1 MDTSTRNGRTR
12 SAPTYLEPA
21 HSRKPKEAHLVNI
34 HPPLIDPAN
43 ARATLHAGNREYT
56 YYRLDA
62 TGAAELA
69 RLPYTVKVL
78 LENML
83 RGAASANPLLTP
95 RDVQALAGWDPKQ
108 PAEYELPFMPSR
120 VILQDFTGV
129 PCVVDLAAMRDAVVQ
144 MGGDPSRINPLV
156 PADLVIDHSVQ
167 VDMFGSSNSFAI
179 NVDREYE
186 RNGERYAL
194 LRWAQRAFADFRVV
208 PPGTGIVHQ
217 VNLEYLSSVVA
228 SRKDADGREVAFP
241 DTLVGTDSH
250 TTMVNGLGVVGW
262 GVGGIEAEA
271 ALLGQPLYQPMPIVI
286 GFRLDGQ
293 LPSGATATD
302 LVLYVTEMLR
312 KHGVVGK
319 FVEFYGPGLSRL
331 GLADRATISNMSP
344 EFGATAT
351 LFPVDDETLR
361 YMRMTGRSEEV
372 VQRVEAYT
380 RAQLMF
386 RTDDSPEPIF
396 NESLE
401 LDLAEVRP
409 SVAGPRRPQDRV
421 ALTDLRDSFRGLFPN
436 GLHTHDDSGTPTVV
450 EVSQPQDVVEEASE
464 QSFPA
469 SDAPGYTKD
478 RQDSVIAAPRAP
490 TSVPPRQPQEIPA
503 HAHYSAVEVD
513 LDGERVKLCNGSVV
527 IAAIT
532 SCTNT
537 SNPNVMVAA
546 GLLAQ
551 RAVQRGLRV
560 PPYVKTSLAPG
571 SRAVTDYL
579 DAAGLTDPLNALGF
593 NLVGYGCTTCIG
605 NSGPLAEPVANA
617 IEANDLVGVAVLSGN
632 RNFEGRIHPLAR
644 ASYLA
649 SPPLVVAFA
658 LAGRVDIDLTTQP
671 LGIGSD
677 GVEVFLADLWP
688 SPEEVAKVVAE
699 RVSSEIFTRNY
710 ASVFDGDDRWRS
722 LPVPDGDRYDWRPD
736 STYVALP
743 PFFDGLSAEPP
754 PMTEIVGARV
764 LAMLGDSVTTDHI
777 SPAGAIPRT
786 SPAGKWLTEHGVEMR
801 DFNSY
806 GSRRGHHEVMMRGT
820 FANIRL
826 RNALT
831 PDAEGN
837 VTEHLPSGER
847 MSIFDAAMRYAD
859 EGIPLVILAGKEYG
873 SGSSRDWAAKGP
885 MLQGVRAVIAESY
898 ERIHRSNL
906 VGMGVLPLQYK
917 PGDTAASLGLTGRE
931 TFAIHGLPDGVQ
943 PHQEITISAR
953 SEGGGA
959 RTFRTMA
966 RLDGPIDV
974 EYYRNGGV
982 LQTVLRRLAREGS
995 A

>member
-1 MDTSTRNGRTR
+1 MTSR
-12 SAPTYLEPA
+12 PTF
-21 HSRKPKEAHLVNI
+21 
-34 HPPLIDPAN
+34 DPAD
-43 ARATLHAGNREYT
+43 ARDTLSVGDRAYGI
-56 YYRLDA
+56 YRLDR
-62 TGAAELA
+62 TGADLE

-83 RGAASANPLLTP
+83 RHAAVGDSPATAS
-95 RDVQALAGWDPKQ
+95 DVHALATWDPTA

-129 PCVVDLAAMRDAVVQ
+129 PCVVDLAAMRDAMAE

-167 VDMFGSSNSFAI
+167 VDMFGSNAAFAI
-179 NVDREYE
+179 NVEREYE

-194 LRWAQRAFADFRVV
+194 LRWAQQAFRDFRVV

-217 VNLEYLSSVVA
+217 VNLEYLASVVA
-228 SRKDADGREVAFP
+228 ARTADDGIEYAFP

-271 ALLGQPLYQPMPIVI
+271 ALLGQPLYQPMPNVV
-286 GFRLDGQ
+286 GFRLDGE

-312 KHGVVGK
+312 AHGVVGK
-319 FVEFYGPGLSRL
+319 FVEFHGPGLSKL

-351 LFPVDDETLR
+351 LFPVDAETLR
-361 YMRMTGRSEEV
+361 YMQMTGRTADV
-372 VQRVEAYT
+372 VARTEAYT
-380 RAQLMF
+380 KAQGLF
-386 RTDDSPEPIF
+386 RTDATPDPMF
-396 NESLE
+396 NESLS
-401 LDLAEVRP
+401 LDLGEVRP
-409 SVAGPRRPQDRV
+409 SVAGPKRPQDRV
-421 ALTDLRDSFRGLFPN
+421 SLPDLRDSFRGLFPN
-436 GLHTHDDSGTPTVV
+436 GLHAHGEGGVV
-450 EVSQPQDVVEEASE
+450 QELPHAGPADEVQEASE
-464 QSFPA
+464 DSFPA
-469 SDAPGYTKD
+469 SDPPGWTKD
-478 RQDSVIAAPRAP
+478 GEDGNHAVSAPRVEP
-490 TSVPPRQPQEIPA
+490 QPVVL
-503 HAHYSAVEVD
+503 HAHYRGAPVE
-513 LDGERVKLCNGSVV
+513 LDGDAINVSSGSVV

-551 RAVQRGLRV
+551 NAVERGLRV
-560 PPYVKTSLAPG
+560 APYVKTSLAPG

-605 NSGPLAEPVANA
+605 NSGPLAEPIAEA
-617 IEANDLVGVAVLSGN
+617 IEANELTAVSVLSGN
-632 RNFEGRIHPLAR
+632 RNFEGRIHPHTR
-644 ASYLA
+644 ASYLT

-658 LAGRVDIDLTTQP
+658 LAGRIDIDLTTEP

-677 GVEVFLADLWP
+677 GRKVFLSDVWP
-688 SPEEVAKVVAE
+688 SPAEVARVIEE
-699 RVSSEIFTRNY
+699 RVSSEIFVRNY
-710 ASVFDGDDRWRS
+710 ASVFDGDERWRA
-722 LPVPDGDRYDWRPD
+722 LPVPPGDRYAWDPD

-743 PFFDGLSAEPP
+743 PFFEGLSPEPQP
-754 PMTEIVGARV
+754 VADVVDARV

-786 SPAGKWLTEHGVEMR
+786 SPAGQWLTEHGVELR
-801 DFNSY
+801 SFNSY

-820 FANIRL
+820 FGNIRL

-837 VTEHLPSGER
+837 WTEHLPTGER
-847 MSIFDAAMRYAD
+847 MSIFDAAMRYAAD
-859 EGIPLVILAGKEYG
+859 GTPLVILAGKEYG

-885 MLQGVRAVIAESY
+885 YLQGVRAVIAESY

-906 VGMGVLPLQYK
+906 VGMGVLPLQYL
-917 PGDTAASLGLTGRE
+917 PGENAASLGLNGHEAFT
-931 TFAIHGLPDGVQ
+931 IHGLSDELH
-943 PHQEITISAR
+943 PHQQLTVMAR
-953 SEGGGA
+953 SEDG
-959 RTFRTMA
+959 RERQFQVIA
-966 RLDGPIDV
+966 RLDGAIDV

-982 LQTVLRRLAREGS
+982 LQTVLRRLAREGT